1 MKLYRISEVLYLV
14 IAVISLFEA
23 YKLWTIRPEKAYL
36 FLGFTGLALFM
47 YFFRKRYSEKFNNR
61 K

>member
-23 YKLWTIRPEKAYL
+23 YKLWSIRPEKAYL
-36 FLGFTGLALFM
+36 FLGFTALAVFM
-47 YFFRKRYSEKFNNR
+47 YFFRKRYREKFNNR